1 MIFPVN
7 IGADADAYIMLANN
21 CLINFPFHCGSSVRP
36 VGVIFYYT
44 LLVKLFPDP
53 VRLSYVILMLNLFYI
68 FGIYFI
74 INKIFNKTN
83 QASIS
88 LYLFFIVA
96 INLVCLLPVSMSD
109 LIALFMFLIGIYF
122 ILDKVHL
129 AASSTRNNL
138 YIFLSGF
145 FFGLACLF
153 KQNYGVFG
161 LVVAFVLLCFNL
173 NSKHGVLAN
182 KVAYTKKILFF
193 TLGFSVVFLQVG
205 AIFYK
210 FHIIGLFVPF
220 PVPNHQPFVEAFG
233 YTNIINSSNDLSP
246 GFYYTIIDHHV
257 SSVFFYLY
265 KIIYGLS
272 HTDLMIYHGDRPTV
286 SNLVS
291 IGIFDY
297 MKVFIYIFGFIFMGF
312 LLFAKTITNRNNQ
325 ILFVSAL
332 LISLVI
338 SLTFHVENRYYI
350 LPRILLFCLLIP
362 ILQYVKSRLIKRK
375 FNYEDL
381 Y

>member
-7 IGADADAYIMLANN
+7 IGADADAYIALANRCIN
-21 CLINFPFHCGSSVRP
+21 NFPFRCGDSVRP
-36 VGVIFYYT
+36 VGIIFYYA

-83 QASIS
+83 HISIS

-109 LIALFMFLIGIYF
+109 LIALFMFFVGIYF
-122 ILDKVHL
+122 ILEKVNL
-129 AASSTRNNL
+129 ATSSARNSL
-138 YIFLSGF
+138 CILLSGLS
-145 FFGLACLF
+145 FGLACLF
-153 KQNYGVFG
+153 KQNYGIFG
-161 LVVAFVLLCFNL
+161 IVVAFVLLCFNL
-173 NSKHGVLAN
+173 NAEHGLLQN
-182 KVAYTKKILFF
+182 KVNYTKKILFF
-193 TLGFSVVFLQVG
+193 ILGFSVVLLQIG

-210 FHIIGLFVPF
+210 YNIVGLFVPF
-220 PVPNHQPFVEAFG
+220 PAPNHQPVIEIFG
-233 YTNIINSSNDLSP
+233 YNNIVNVSNDLSP
-246 GFYYTIIDHHV
+246 GAYFTALEHPV
-257 SSVFFYLY
+257 NQVFFYLY

-291 IGIFDY
+291 IGVFDY
-297 MKVFIYIFGFIFMGF
+297 LKVFIYIIGFIFIGF
-312 LLFAKTITNRNNQ
+312 LLFAKTRTNRNNQ

-332 LISLVI
+332 LISLLI

-350 LPRILLFCLLIP
+350 LPRILLFCLFIP
-362 ILQYVKSRLIKRK
+362 ILQYVKSILIKR
-375 FNYEDL
+375 N
-381 Y
+381 